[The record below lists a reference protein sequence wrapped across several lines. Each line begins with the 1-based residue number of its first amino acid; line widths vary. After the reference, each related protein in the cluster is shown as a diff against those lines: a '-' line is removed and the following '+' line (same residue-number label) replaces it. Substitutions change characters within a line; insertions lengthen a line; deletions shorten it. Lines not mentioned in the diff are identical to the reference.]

1 MLLALALHGGVTAGL
16 VGMAGILG
24 AAAGRKP
31 LPAPKRLAFNLAVSV
46 LSTTAAAWVA
56 HQLGGRSG
64 LRPAA
69 WTWPLAA
76 AIALE
81 KRQGYLATW
90 NRSLRWTA
98 LPYLA
103 GFTVAVAALSVCQ
116 VSYAAG
122 IALTIAPCWCLVLVY
137 RAEALPFPA
146 RRLMSEA
153 TSRPI
158 RPPKSLFPWS
168 SSRSNPYTHPGQGRT
183 GSAERSF
190 ARRWSATTVTSEM

>member
-1 MLLALALHGGVTAGL
+1 MDASLPLALAALVAGSRPVRFPSLRIDVVPIHPFVLLALALHGGVAAGL

-31 LPAPKRLAFNLAVSV
+31 IPAPKRLAFNLVVSV

-56 HQLGGRSG
+56 HRLGGRSG
-64 LRPAA
+64 LGPAA

-76 AIALE
+76 ATAVYFAVGTGLVAAAVALE

-137 RAEALPFPA
+137 RAEALRHA
-146 RRLMSEA
+146 EASEA
-153 TSRPI
+153 P
-158 RPPKSLFPWS
+158 
-168 SSRSNPYTHPGQGRT
+168 
-183 GSAERSF
+183 
-190 ARRWSATTVTSEM
+190 